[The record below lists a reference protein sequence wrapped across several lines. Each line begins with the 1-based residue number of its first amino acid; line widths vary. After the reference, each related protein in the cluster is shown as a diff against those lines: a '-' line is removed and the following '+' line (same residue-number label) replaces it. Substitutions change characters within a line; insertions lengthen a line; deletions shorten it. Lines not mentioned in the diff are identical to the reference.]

1 MKKVVIALGGNALGN
16 TNDEQLKNVKN
27 VSEKIVDLVANGYDV
42 VITHGNGPQVGM
54 INNAL
59 DTEDNKIPFPECNA
73 MSQGYIGYH
82 LSQFITNELEK
93 RKINKTCV
101 SVVTQVVVSKDDKA
115 FSNPTKPIGN
125 FLDKKEKEKQEKQ
138 KGYVFKEF
146 LDGRF
151 RRVVPS
157 PKPEEIVEIDAIKEI
172 IDQGNIV
179 IACGGGG
186 IPVIRERNK
195 LVGIDAVIDK
205 DLSSSLLAKEIDAD
219 MFVILTNVDYVY
231 INYGKD
237 NQEKLIKID
246 EKKANEYIE
255 AHEFAE
261 GSMLPK
267 IKACLKFT
275 VDTSKDSVITSLD
288 RVLDGVKEDAGTVI
302 CSNIKEEKNMADK
315 KKEAKKKNFKF
326 GLSAFSIILLL
337 TIILGIATHLLP
349 EAAFEGE
356 EIVHGSG
363 VVAATLSDV
372 LMAPILGFEN
382 AIDVCIFVFI
392 LGGFLKIV
400 SETGALET
408 GVKALVRKLKGH
420 ELILIPILMF
430 IFSIGGTTYG
440 MLEETV
446 GFYALL
452 AATMVVAG
460 MDTIVASAI
469 VLLGAGCGV
478 LGSTINPFATGA
490 AVAALPEGLAT
501 NQGIIMVIG
510 VALWLVS
517 LGIAVSFVMLYA
529 AKVKRDKGST
539 FLSLQE
545 QKVMEERYGKEEKVR
560 EIKKVKTNKLSVSN
574 ILGILVFGGLFIW
587 RFVLL
592 VICFFKKDPI
602 TIKAVAIL
610 LVLGVIA
617 ALLIMYAS
625 KIKKQGRLVDPEAPT
640 DRQVL
645 TLYIFGATFLVM
657 VFGFIPWGEFVN
669 TDGLAFSSFLTGA
682 ALGDWWFF
690 DAALWFLISSIII
703 GIINRQ
709 GEKGIVSNFVS
720 GAADMMSVVLIIAVA
735 RGVTVLM
742 GVTKLDDYIIYNAA
756 EGLRNMPVLLFTP
769 LNYLLHVGLSFLVPS
784 SSGLAAIS
792 APIIG
797 PLAAQLGYNV
807 EGSIMTIVAANGL
820 VNLFTPT
827 CGAIMAG
834 LALAGVEYT
843 TWLKWSI
850 KIILSIALASVI
862 ILCMAMLLF

>member
-27 VSEKIVDLVANGYDV
+27 VSEKIVDLVENGYSV

-54 INNAL
+54 INKAL
-59 DTEDNKIPFPECNA
+59 DNEENKIPFPECNA

-82 LSQFITNELEK
+82 LSQFITNELKK
-93 RKINKTCV
+93 REIEKTCV
-101 SVVTQVVVSKDDKA
+101 SVVTQVVVSKTDKA
-115 FSNPTKPIGN
+115 FENPTKPIGN
-125 FLDKKEKEKQEKQ
+125 FLDKKEKEQQEKE

-146 LDGRF
+146 PDGRY
-151 RRVVPS
+151 RRIVPS
-157 PKPEEIVEIDAIKEI
+157 PQPEEIVEIDAIKEI

-186 IPVIRERNK
+186 IPVVRTRDK
-195 LVGIDAVIDK
+195 LVGVDAVIDK

-237 NQEKLIKID
+237 NQEKLTSLNESKI
-246 EKKANEYIE
+246 NEYIK
-255 AHEFAE
+255 AQEFAE

-275 VDTSKDSVITSLD
+275 VGTSKDSVITSLD
-288 RVLDGVKEDAGTVI
+288 NVLEGVRGNTGTII
-302 CSNIKEEKNMADK
+302 CSDKKEENKMAEK

-326 GLSAFSIILLL
+326 GLSAFSIIMLL
-337 TIILGIATHLLP
+337 TIILGIITHLLP
-349 EAAFEGE
+349 QVSQEAFEAADFT
-356 EIVHGSG
+356 HGSG
-363 VVAATLSDV
+363 VVAATLADV
-372 LMAPILGFEN
+372 LMAPILGFQN

-392 LGGFLKIV
+392 LGGFLNIV
-400 SETGALET
+400 SKTGALET
-408 GVKALVRKLKGH
+408 GIKALVRKLKGH

-460 MDTIVASAI
+460 MDTIVASAV
-469 VLLGAGCGV
+469 VLLGAGSGV

-490 AVAALPEGLAT
+490 AIAALPEGVAT

-510 VALWLVS
+510 VALWLVA
-517 LGIAVSFVMLYA
+517 LGISVAFVMLYA

-545 QKVMEERYGKEEKVR
+545 QKVMEERYGKEEKNP
-560 EIKKVKTNKLSVSN
+560 EKVALTGKQ
-574 ILGILVFGGLFIW
+574 
-587 RFVLL
+587 
-592 VICFFKKDPI
+592 
-602 TIKAVAIL
+602 KAT
-610 LVLGVIA
+610 
-617 ALLIMYAS
+617 LI
-625 KIKKQGRLVDPEAPT
+625 
-640 DRQVL
+640 
-645 TLYIFGATFLVM
+645 IFGLTFLVM
-657 VFGFIPWGEFVN
+657 VFGFIPWGEFVD
-669 TDGLAFSSFLTGA
+669 TKWLSFSSFLTGA
-682 ALGDWWFF
+682 ALGEWWFF
-690 DAALWFLISSIII
+690 DAALWFLLSSIII
-703 GIINRQ
+703 GIINSQ

-742 GVTKLDDYIIYNAA
+742 GVTHLDDYIIYNAA
-756 EGLRNMPVLLFTP
+756 EGLKNMPVLLFTP

-797 PLAAQLGYNV
+797 PLAAQLSYNV

-843 TWLKWSI
+843 TWLKWSM
-850 KIILSIALASVI
+850 KVILSIAVASVV
-862 ILCMAMLLF
+862 ILCLAMLIF